1 MQPKDRLGSAIV
13 LMALVIMWTLFI
25 FAGVYFAFTWTAETI
40 GTNAAIAIFG
50 LGGGAVVAIGMWLAS
65 SRHTTAIWRSALS
78 YAADT
83 YAKERNGGIGAD
95 GAGGPGEGEVH
106 GGKNE
111 ERPHDDQGHQDNG
124 GAEAVLGVHISIS
137 PCALWRSRVW
147 ACGGRRAAAGRPQ
160 CRGLGALG
168 DGADGDA

>member
-1 MQPKDRLGSAIV
+1 MHAKDRLGSAIV

-83 YAKERNGGIGAD
+83 QELSVKALGAQSSILREHAKAD
-95 GAGGPGEGEVH
+95 RLTTQAHTQAQLLAYRQQLADDRQRHLLEVRQAQQSEQPAAPSWAMDDGSIDAETGAGFRFV
-106 GGKNE
+106 
-111 ERPHDDQGHQDNG
+111 D
-124 GAEAVLGVHISIS
+124 
-137 PCALWRSRVW
+137 
-147 ACGGRRAAAGRPQ
+147 
-160 CRGLGALG
+160 
-168 DGADGDA
+168 